1 MTTIQ
6 RIRRIDQRKTG
17 GAMWLL
23 YLADAGL
30 LVASG
35 LIHLHLWD
43 IAYRHVATL
52 DVLFLV
58 QVFLCAL
65 AAVALL
71 VKRHVLVVLAAA
83 ALMAGTLVGFALA
96 RTVGIFGFKLTFSS
110 GLADT
115 VLAVEVAGVI
125 MLALTGWL
133 QLKRTQRPVGPARQ
147 E

>member
-6 RIRRIDQRKTG
+6 HARNTGQRSSSG
-17 GAMWLL
+17 LMWLL

-58 QVFLCAL
+58 QVALCAL

-71 VKRHVLVVLAAA
+71 VTRHLLAVLAAA
-83 ALMAGTLVGFALA
+83 ALMAGTIVGFLLA

-110 GLADT
+110 GLANT
-115 VLAVEVAGVI
+115 VLVVEVAGVI
-125 MLALTGWL
+125 LLALTGWL
-133 QLKRTQRPVGPARQ
+133 QLRRR
-147 E
+147 

>member
-6 RIRRIDQRKTG
+6 HARNTGQRSSS
-17 GAMWLL
+17 ALMWLL

-58 QVFLCAL
+58 QVALCAL

-71 VKRHVLVVLAAA
+71 VTRHLLAVLAAA
-83 ALMAGTLVGFALA
+83 ALMAGTIVGFLLA

-110 GLADT
+110 GLANT
-115 VLAVEVAGVI
+115 VLVVEVAGVI
-125 MLALTGWL
+125 LLALTGWL
-133 QLKRTQRPVGPARQ
+133 QLRRR
-147 E
+147 